1 MAHDI
6 LIIDDEKDIR
16 SLIADILGDE
26 GYNCQQAS
34 NSDEALDKIK
44 QRFPHLIILDIW
56 MKESRLDGLELLREL
71 KREHP
76 NLPII
81 MISGHGTIETAVEAI
96 KDGAFDFIEKPFKT
110 QKLLIMVSNALE
122 SARLKE
128 ENKALQTKVKM
139 NLTITGTSEA
149 AQKLRQQIQKI
160 GPTNSRVLIQGNPG
174 TGKEI
179 VARSLHLAS
188 ARKKHPFIALN
199 CAALHPDKFEEE
211 LFGIERNEKA
221 GSVKV
226 GLLERAHEGTLYLD
240 EIGYMPLQTQNKIIR
255 ILHEQTFRRLGGN
268 RDIQVNLRIISSTS
282 QDLTKAIA
290 AEKFRE
296 DLYYRLNVVPLTLP
310 LLKDRK
316 EDIPLLAQEFLESF
330 QHEGAPRKIRL
341 SQECLLFLQSL
352 EWPGN
357 IRQLKNIIEWLVIMM
372 PDDHDGKITKEM
384 LPPEIMM
391 KTPLTSE
398 STDKVE
404 PANSAPIELLAL
416 PLKEAREEFEK
427 SYLKNQIDR
436 FGGNISKAS
445 EHIGMDRTALHRKL
459 KGLGLH

>member
-26 GYNCQQAS
+26 GYNCGQAS

-44 QRFPHLIILDIW
+44 HRFPHLIILDIW

-128 ENKALQTKVKM
+128 ENKVLQNKAKM
-139 NLTITGTSEA
+139 NWTITGTSEA
-149 AQKLRQQIQKI
+149 SQKLRQQIQKI
-160 GPTNSRVLIQGNPG
+160 GPTNSRVLIQGSPG

-179 VARSLHLAS
+179 VARALHLAS
-188 ARKKHPFIALN
+188 TRKKHPFIALN

-221 GSVKV
+221 GSVKI

-255 ILHEQTFRRLGGN
+255 ILHEQSFRRLGGN

-352 EWPGN
+352 DWPGN
-357 IRQLKNIIEWLVIMM
+357 VRQLKNIIEWLVIMM

-384 LPPEIMM
+384 LPPEMTM
-391 KTPLTSE
+391 KAPLASE
-398 STDKVE
+398 KEIKIE
-404 PANSAPIELLAL
+404 PDNSAPIELLAL